1 MSKNSQMYAVQ
12 IEYILSDIFNCSR
25 RGVGGIVNSDYI
37 SHYPIH
43 TMLCGFTYLFGKSL
57 TETEIKQF
65 FEKYSMYAPFSIDD
79 FLKSDGRTAVVRNCE
94 YTFEKET
101 GELQLK
107 DIIEQY
113 QKIWTDVQDRI

>member
-1 MSKNSQMYAVQ
+1 MHKNSQMYAVQ
-12 IEYILSDIFNCSR
+12 IENILSDIFKCSR
-25 RGVGGIVNSDYI
+25 WGVGGIVNSDYI

-43 TMLCGFTYLFGKSL
+43 TMLYGFTYLYAKSL

-65 FEKYSMYAPFSIDD
+65 FEKFSMYAPFSIDD
-79 FLKSDGRTAVVRNCE
+79 FLKSDGKTAFVQNCE

-107 DIIEQY
+107 DIIDQY
-113 QKIWTDVQDRI
+113 QKIWMDVRIRI